1 MTPWEIKAKEFAN
14 CNCSY
19 GCPCQFNA
27 LPTHGFCEAAVA
39 LEIEKVTTAR

>member
-1 MTPWEIKAKEFAN
+1 MTVSVEWEVKATEFAN

-27 LPTHGFCEAAVA
+27 LPTHGNCRYVA
-39 LEIEKVTTAR
+39 GIPD